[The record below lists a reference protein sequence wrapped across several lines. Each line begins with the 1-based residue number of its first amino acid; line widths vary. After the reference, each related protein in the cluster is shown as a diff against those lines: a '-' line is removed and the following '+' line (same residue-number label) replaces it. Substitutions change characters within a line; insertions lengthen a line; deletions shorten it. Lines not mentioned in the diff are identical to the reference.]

1 VKTYP
6 ILRPDGSVHAFEI
19 SNAWIP
25 MHTIRRML
33 RSVPDVSEIRRIW
46 FREQRVLFRLH
57 GEECE
62 IWEPF
67 GDSSRYWIGPLNA
80 KSSKLNLSEL
90 HAAFAECA
98 GFLGQV

>member
-1 VKTYP
+1 MP
-6 ILRPDGSVHAFEI
+6 
-19 SNAWIP
+19 
-25 MHTIRRML
+25 TIRRVL

-46 FREQRVLFRLH
+46 FSEQRVLFRLH

-67 GDSSRYWIGPLNA
+67 GDNSRYWISPSNA

-90 HAAFAECA
+90 HAAFAEYSDRFTSAIRRVA
-98 GFLGQV
+98 GLLQRSHRSGPPASPN